1 MIMTGRVVAS
11 LFKIPVTQCDLAP
24 HRMLDSTLCFY
35 KDKINM
41 FGKIYIFIKERNM
54 ADLGF

>member
-1 MIMTGRVVAS
+1 MMGKAVAS
-11 LFKIPVTQCDLAP
+11 LFKIPVTQCDLEP
-24 HRMLDSTLCFY
+24 YRMPDTTLCFY

-41 FGKIYIFIKERNM
+41 FGKIYIFLKGRNM